1 MGIVINIRAY
11 GSWERTYFV
20 QDTNETRAK
29 EKAFNMFK
37 QTMSCYL
44 PDSLEEFEADD
55 RTSIEVVATV
65 EQIIL

>member
-20 QDTNETRAK
+20 QEMDETKAK

-37 QTMSCYL
+37 QTMSCCL
-44 PDSLEEFEADD
+44 PDSLEEFETDD

>member
-20 QDTNETRAK
+20 QDMDESRAK
-29 EKAFNMFK
+29 AKAFNMFK
-37 QTMSCYL
+37 QTISCYL

>member
-1 MGIVINIRAY
+1 MGIVINICAY

-20 QDTNETRAK
+20 QDVDESRAK

-44 PDSLEEFEADD
+44 PDSLKEFEADD